1 METELFTLRE
11 SNAKLVAALREANS
25 SIEQW
30 KNQLSEY
37 QKETHRLRDQA
48 SCFVV
53 FYFIL
58 FAADFSWSSVA
69 NKLTGLSYC
78 SRYLV

>member
-1 METELFTLRE
+1 MEAELFTLRE

-37 QKETHRLRDQA
+37 QQETHRLQDQA
-48 SCFVV
+48 SCFLHLH
-53 FYFIL
+53 FARSRL
-58 FAADFSWSSVA
+58 FGEDAHYT
-69 NKLTGLSYC
+69 LLSI
-78 SRYLV
+78 SLLNSLKTV